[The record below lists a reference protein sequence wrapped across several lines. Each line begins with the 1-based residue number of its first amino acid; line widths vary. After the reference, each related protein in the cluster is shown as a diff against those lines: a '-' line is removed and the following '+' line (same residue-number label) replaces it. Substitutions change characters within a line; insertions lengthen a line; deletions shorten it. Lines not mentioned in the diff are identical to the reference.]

1 MTQKPDESAVKKFYN
16 ETPEIWASYDRWHL
30 WSRQQIQKYLDS
42 VAFPSESDIL
52 NAGSGGN
59 DYGIICKKMIHV
71 DIADQKLKDI
81 PNSVVANIESLPFQ
95 SNTFDGIV
103 CVGSVI
109 NYCDAGAAISE
120 LSRTAKQG
128 AILILEFESSAGF
141 EYKHTEAYG
150 QSAIVV
156 TVKFQNEQNHIQWLY
171 SPSYIKSLLKTYDF
185 EIEHILPYHI
195 CSSFALYFC
204 NNETKAVR
212 FARFDNIARSIPNM
226 ASHANN
232 FIFKCR
238 KC

>member
-81 PNSVVANIESLPFQ
+81 PNSVVASIESLPFQ

-103 CVGSVI
+103 CV
-109 NYCDAGAAISE
+109 CPRKRAATIRLTKFGTVTDLRS
-120 LSRTAKQG
+120 
-128 AILILEFESSAGF
+128 
-141 EYKHTEAYG
+141 G
-150 QSAIVV
+150 QQDVV
-156 TVKFQNEQNHIQWLY
+156 
-171 SPSYIKSLLKTYDF
+171 S
-185 EIEHILPYHI
+185 
-195 CSSFALYFC
+195 
-204 NNETKAVR
+204 
-212 FARFDNIARSIPNM
+212 
-226 ASHANN
+226 
-232 FIFKCR
+232 
-238 KC
+238 